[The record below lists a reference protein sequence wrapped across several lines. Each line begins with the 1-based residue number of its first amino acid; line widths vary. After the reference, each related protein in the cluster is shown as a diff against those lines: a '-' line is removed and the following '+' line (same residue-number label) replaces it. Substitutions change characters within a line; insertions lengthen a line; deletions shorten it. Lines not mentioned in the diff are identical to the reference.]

1 MGLGPGKGAT
11 PHIADAHGGR
21 VGVGIRKPFPC
32 LDGEQFGSVAGLH
45 VMHMPVNVL
54 MSGNGR
60 VNPSESV
67 WRKATIWFSSV
78 SVKPSIPIVMSR
90 LLGTSGSGQQFT
102 FSTVPDGQC
111 PEVTL
116 NLNAATLRALDVG
129 IWPSEVGAN
138 CVHSSFGLA
147 QEPGPLRRKVPSP
160 RSRKPKPKGFAVKPK
175 KSGVL

>member
-1 MGLGPGKGAT
+1 MQARVDHSRYLALARPPAFARRTSRGERCSDGREPTDIYHGMGLGPGKGAT

-45 VMHMPVNVL
+45 VIHIPVNVL

-90 LLGTSGSGQQFT
+90 LLGTSGAGQQFT

-116 NLNAATLRALDVG
+116 NLNAAT
-129 IWPSEVGAN
+129 
-138 CVHSSFGLA
+138 
-147 QEPGPLRRKVPSP
+147 
-160 RSRKPKPKGFAVKPK
+160 SR
-175 KSGVL
+175 VL